1 MSNLQNTVTT
11 GKRDDI
17 TLLVR
22 NFNFPLP
29 HALKS
34 PTNQSV
40 RFNPI
45 VESVPI
51 ITMPENDYSSTGI
64 TEENSDLSTTETSST
79 SDIYPDAKSTN
90 KNTRI
95 KSYVNFSEYYENVEK
110 RRREGTLPEG
120 INF

>member
-1 MSNLQNTVTT
+1 
-11 GKRDDI
+11 
-17 TLLVR
+17 
-22 NFNFPLP
+22 
-29 HALKS
+29 
-34 PTNQSV
+34 
-40 RFNPI
+40 
-45 VESVPI
+45 
-51 ITMPENDYSSTGI
+51 MPENDYSSTGI